1 MYIYSASNTT
11 LVGFFFF
18 FFFFLVSDDG
28 SSGVKLSK
36 NRPAGND
43 PLLGVVL
50 LWWRW
55 LDGDVGRESPLSE
68 E

>member
-1 MYIYSASNTT
+1 MEIMYIYSASNTT

-43 PLLGVVL
+43 PLLVVEL
-50 LWWRW
+50 
-55 LDGDVGRESPLSE
+55 
-68 E
+68 